1 MKKLLSILIAV
12 IFGLGLNA
20 QTTAPDFT
28 ATDYFGDEIHLYEIL
43 EGGQYVLL
51 HVNTRT
57 NGATPTVTPALVEAY
72 KNLGCNQHDVF
83 FIGVVPNGT
92 TSATQKYVEEYGI
105 EFPMI
110 HNTDDS

>member
-43 EGGQYVLL
+43 EGGQIGRA
-51 HVNTRT
+51 HV
-57 NGATPTVTPALVEAY
+57 
-72 KNLGCNQHDVF
+72 
-83 FIGVVPNGT
+83 
-92 TSATQKYVEEYGI
+92 
-105 EFPMI
+105 
-110 HNTDDS
+110 